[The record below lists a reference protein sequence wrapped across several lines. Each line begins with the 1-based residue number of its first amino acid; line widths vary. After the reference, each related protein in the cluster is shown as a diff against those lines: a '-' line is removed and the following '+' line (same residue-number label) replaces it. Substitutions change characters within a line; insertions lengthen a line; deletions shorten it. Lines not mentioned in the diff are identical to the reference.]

1 MTNIKISILSSSN
14 TASADLAIQKKWQGE
29 EEGEHGDALAF
40 QDIFAVFTI
49 LYFACGIPHKTSLAA
64 FLQGNPYRRFFYFQR
79 RMSERSIAKL
89 ERDLGSPHPPFSK
102 IRLFCLERPQG
113 FSGLAPRPL
122 LQLHSQQET
131 CQPTGQRSGVG
142 LESPAC
148 KPSTRTFGTRSQ
160 AAGLRGGFPA

>member
-1 MTNIKISILSSSN
+1 MCEGFVTNI
-14 TASADLAIQKKWQGE
+14 E
-29 EEGEHGDALAF
+29 AF
-40 QDIFAVFTI
+40 II
-49 LYFACGIPHKTSLAA
+49 LYFACGIPYVKAA
-64 FLQGNPYRRFFYFQR
+64 FLQGNPHISPLFLFPAPNVRALV
-79 RMSERSIAKL
+79 SIAKL

-142 LESPAC
+142 LTQKCHATVPQQNTVLMNALATASPT
-148 KPSTRTFGTRSQ
+148 S
-160 AAGLRGGFPA
+160 AAGAGQWPRSIRRSISA